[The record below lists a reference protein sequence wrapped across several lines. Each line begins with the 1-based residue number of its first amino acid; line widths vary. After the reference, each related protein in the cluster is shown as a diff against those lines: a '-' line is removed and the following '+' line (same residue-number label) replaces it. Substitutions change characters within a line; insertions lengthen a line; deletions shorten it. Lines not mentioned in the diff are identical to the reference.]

1 MGMHPLIRDL
11 LTWIAQEPRTY
22 RETMDVWRTHC
33 PRLTIWE
40 DALGDGLLRV
50 RGSRVELT
58 PRGESELIR
67 ST

>member
-1 MGMHPLIRDL
+1 MHPLIRDL